1 MAEGRR
7 ARGSGVPG
15 RCPLLVPRLAPRLG
29 LRFHARLVPL
39 VVLLLV
45 GLVGCGGRTGT
56 DSARADVQRVL
67 DRRAAALLGHDASA
81 YAATGAAAGY
91 AAVRAV
97 PLAGW
102 AYRVTALQ
110 RSGDSATADAELSY
124 RVDGYDKAPVTVGR
138 TLRLARDGAGRWS
151 VTSEKPAAKAG
162 EQLWDQGVVRVVR
175 GAHSLVLGVGQSDA
189 RLRSFAELADG
200 AVPAVSAAWGTDW
213 AGHVVVLVPKSL
225 EGMAGLLGSPASAYR
240 GIAAVTTGETGG
252 GAKTPADR
260 VVVNPDAY
268 DLLGQV
274 GRQVVLTHET
284 THVATRAHTNAA
296 TPLWLSEGFA
306 DWVGYRETGRTPAEA
321 APELQ
326 QAVRDGNMPEALPAD
341 GDFGFYGDANRL
353 AQAYEGGWLAC
364 RMIAERWGEVKLD
377 AFYRA
382 VGEHRARAGAVEG
395 ALRSVL
401 GTSSEQFT
409 ADWRAYLKAQLG

>member
-1 MAEGRR
+1 MAGRR
-7 ARGSGVPG
+7 RVRGSGVSGRWAVPG
-15 RCPLLVPRLAPRLG
+15 PLFAPLC
-29 LRFHARLVPL
+29 VPL

-45 GLVGCGGRTGT
+45 GLVACGGRAGA

-67 DRRAAALLGHDASA
+67 DRRAAAVLDHDASA
-81 YAATGAAAGY
+81 YAATGSDAGY

-102 AYRVTALQ
+102 SYRVTGLH

-138 TLRLARDGAGRWS
+138 TLRLARDGGGRWS
-151 VTSEKPAAKAG
+151 VTSEKPAAKVG
-162 EQLWDQGVVRVVR
+162 EQLWDQGTVRVVR

-252 GAKTPADR
+252 GAKAPADR

-268 DLLGQV
+268 GLLGQV

-284 THVATRAHTNAA
+284 THVATRAHTNGA
-296 TPLWLSEGFA
+296 TPLWLSEGYA

-326 QAVRDGNMPEALPAD
+326 QVVRDGDVPEALPAD
-341 GDFGFYGDANRL
+341 GDFGFSGDANRL

-382 VGEHRARAGAVEG
+382 VGEHRTRPGAVEG

-401 GTSSEQFT
+401 DTSLEQFT
-409 ADWRAYLKAQLG
+409 ADWRAYLRAQLG